1 MILKNRIKMPL
12 GQQQTTKES
21 QSSFQN
27 HVSTLNCLIHS
38 MFCFYESKQFY
49 YLLHCFCDNKKLIT
63 QVRMSSDT
71 KGNVTKV
78 FFVQIRFKGIKDI
91 QLVP

>member
-1 MILKNRIKMPL
+1 MPL

-78 FFVQIRFKGIKDI
+78 FSFRLDLKVLKIFNLYPDHS
-91 QLVP
+91 P